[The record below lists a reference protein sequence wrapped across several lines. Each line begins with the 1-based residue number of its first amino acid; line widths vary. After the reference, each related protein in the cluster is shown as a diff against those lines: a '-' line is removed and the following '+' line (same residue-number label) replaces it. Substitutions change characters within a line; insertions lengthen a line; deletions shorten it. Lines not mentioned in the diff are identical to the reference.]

1 MSNKEER
8 KTESKRDLIDRLIGG
23 AAASA
28 SVGKLED
35 YPSETLGARLHE
47 LGVSRRAFMQ
57 FCAGMASLMALPP
70 SMGPAMAATLL
81 AASAKP
87 SVVYMSFQECT
98 GCLESLVN
106 SFPTTSAKSIS
117 IEKLILETISLDYQE
132 TLMAGAGDKAETRLE
147 ELTSQANSGYVL
159 IVDGS
164 IPNVANS
171 GYFVSHGQSGVNRF
185 KNAAANAGLIIA
197 VGTCASFGGL
207 PKADPNPTGAVS
219 IGDLLKTLGMG
230 GKPLINV
237 SGCPPIPE
245 VITGVIM
252 YYLTSGMPELDSNK
266 RPKVFYGETV
276 HEHCYRE
283 ESFEDGPWV
292 ERFDDTNAR
301 KGACML
307 HMGCKG
313 PVTHNACS
321 KLKWNQGTSFPIQ
334 SGHGCIGCSEP
345 NFWDLN
351 LGAGKGFY
359 VQLPKGSY
367 DD

>member
-1 MSNKEER
+1 MSNKAIS
-8 KTESKRDLIDRLIGG
+8 ESKRAVFRSLVDDPAAKPDGIDFAGY
-23 AAASA
+23 
-28 SVGKLED
+28 EPD
-35 YPSETLGARLHE
+35 TLGAQLHE

-57 FCAGMASLMALPP
+57 FCAGMASLMAMPP

-81 AASAKP
+81 ALPAKP
-87 SVVYMSFQECT
+87 SVLYLSFQECT

-106 SFPTTSAKSIS
+106 SLPTTKANSTS
-117 IEKLILETISLDYQE
+117 IENLILNLISLDYQE
-132 TLMAGAGDKAETRLE
+132 TLMAAAGDQVESWLE
-147 ELTSQANSGYVL
+147 LLQQKQGYVL

-171 GYFVSHGQSGVNRF
+171 GYFVSHGQSGVERF
-185 KNAAANAGLIIA
+185 RKAAANAGLIIA

-230 GKPLINV
+230 SKPLINV

-252 YYLTSGMPELDSNK
+252 YYLTKGMPELDTLK

-276 HEHCYRE
+276 HDGCYRE
-283 ESFEDGPWV
+283 EGFEDGPWV
-292 ERFDDTNAR
+292 ERFDDANAR
-301 KGACML
+301 KGACL
-307 HMGCKG
+307 FHMGCKG

-321 KLKWNQGTSFPIQ
+321 KLKWNQGVSFPIQ

-345 NFWDLN
+345 NFWDMN

-359 VQLPKGSY
+359 VRLPKGSFH
-367 DD
+367 D